1 MPQNEQISA
10 RFAEIYHILLNI
22 QELGDVVMFSQDIDN
37 NTKCVFF
44 VQYKMKPASIKEEL
58 NEITSTVIEE

>member
-10 RFAEIYHILLNI
+10 RLAEVYHMLLNI

-37 NTKCVFF
+37 NTKGAFLVW
-44 VQYKMKPASIKEEL
+44 YEMKLASIKEEL
-58 NEITSTVIEE
+58 DEITSTVSEE

>member
-1 MPQNEQISA
+1 
-10 RFAEIYHILLNI
+10 
-22 QELGDVVMFSQDIDN
+22 MFSQDIDN

-58 NEITSTVIEE
+58 DEITSTVIEE

>member
-44 VQYKMKPASIKEEL
+44 VRYKMEPASIKEQL
-58 NEITSTVIEE
+58 DEITSTVIEE